1 MSSSTARPS
10 IDNHEWAQ
18 AAEKAKEAAASVSEM
33 AGLAAS
39 AVSAMASHA
48 ASDASV
54 MASQAVRDVGK
65 KADEL
70 TASAGVGIQGLGE
83 MLSKNSPQVGPL
95 KSASDVVAGV
105 VKEGG
110 EYLQDAKLTGMAED
124 VAHVIRRNPI
134 PAVLIALGVGW
145 FIGRARKG

>member
-1 MSSSTARPS
+1 MSSSPARPG

-18 AAEKAKEAAASVSEM
+18 AAEKAKEVATSVGEM
-33 AGLAAS
+33 ASLAAS
-39 AVSAMASHA
+39 AVGAMVSHA

-54 MASQAVRDVGK
+54 VASQAARDVSK

-70 TASAGVGIQGLGE
+70 AGSAGVGIQGLGD
-83 MLSKNSPQVGPL
+83 MLSKNSPQAGPL
-95 KSASDVVAGV
+95 KSATEVVAGV

-110 EYLQDAKLTGMAED
+110 EYLQEAKLTGLTED

-134 PAVLIALGVGW
+134 PSVLVALGVGW
-145 FIGRARKG
+145 FIGRALKG